1 MRALRGPSGAM
12 SLPPIEVEV
21 QLQDILR
28 QGGLIYPVE
37 SVTVERAWYCTL
49 PADGIE
55 VRQVS

>member
-1 MRALRGPSGAM
+1 M
-12 SLPPIEVEV
+12 